1 MDCFWSWNKHKHK
14 IQWKMFFFGLAEER
28 ANLSEEIC
36 MWGWVIDWLSIHCH
50 RRSCLSTMEKTKRY
64 RSVCFSTSLFSV
76 LLFQYRLFHLIHSV
90 SRWHQMVCWVTERSR
105 ERGSGGYTRSNLS
118 SSYCLRYG
126 LIYLMRK
133 GESTLWRMQC
143 FSWLPLQPRNSR
155 RRSAKRK
162 LRRAMSLAQRSASLS
177 SFYREMW

>member
-1 MDCFWSWNKHKHK
+1 MFFFFWIRKNKLGFSF
-14 IQWKMFFFGLAEER
+14 ISLRAEEEWIVFGLGTSISIRFSGECFFGLAEER

-76 LLFQYRLFHLIHSV
+76 LLFQYRLFHLILSV

-105 ERGSGGYTRSNLS
+105 EREWWIYKVELVVFILS
-118 SSYCLRYG
+118 SV
-126 LIYLMRK
+126 
-133 GESTLWRMQC
+133 
-143 FSWLPLQPRNSR
+143 
-155 RRSAKRK
+155 
-162 LRRAMSLAQRSASLS
+162 RANLLNA
-177 SFYREMW
+177 